1 MHRLTKLCATRWGHA
16 ISFASLADAI
26 RHPYQCQRQW
36 QRGAPQVPSG
46 TCAVASAQWTRLIK
60 FRSDVSHFAYSSFE
74 DRKNGNRKWF
84 SRVGDTVASCRAR
97 LSRRGVERAWR
108 DCLLG
113 PTCFAY
119 QCTRSIFTGMG
130 EESQAGDGKVV
141 LKRKITLFNG
151 VGIIIG
157 TIIGSGIFI
166 SPTGVFKYTG

>member
-1 MHRLTKLCATRWGHA
+1 MLSLSRLWLVLLVILFGATVSG
-16 ISFASLADAI
+16 DAGL
-26 RHPYQCQRQW
+26 HKSPQR
-36 QRGAPQVPSG
+36 
-46 TCAVASAQWTRLIK
+46 TCAVASARWTRLIK
-60 FRSDVSHFAYSSFE
+60 FFSDVSHFAYSSFE

-84 SRVGDTVASCRAR
+84 SRVGDTVVSCRAR
-97 LSRRGVERAWR
+97 LSRRGVNRAWR
-108 DCLLG
+108 DCHKG
-113 PTCFAY
+113 PTCVKY
-119 QCTRSIFTGMG
+119 RCTRSIFGGMG